1 MTLSSKYKEQVETL
15 LEILPLISSNKN
27 FAIKGG
33 TAINLFLL
41 NLPRLSVDIDLC
53 YVPLSARDQAL
64 QEISSFIKELSRR
77 ANAIGFKT
85 REKTTLEGYESTL
98 YVRSRKNAEVKVEI
112 NLVVRGAV
120 NKPVVKSLVPLAVS
134 MFERNAEILCL
145 DINDLFGGK
154 LCAAL
159 DRQHPRDFFDLHMFL
174 NNFSYTR
181 ELHQTFIVYL
191 LSSKRPISELIQPNR
206 LNIKAAYEKQFK
218 GMTSLDISCE
228 QLEKTREDIFALTQT
243 FFNDQEKEFL
253 FSFKRGEP
261 QWELFPLM
269 NIKDFPSVKW
279 KLHNI
284 LSMSPKKRLESLQ
297 KLEKKLRI

>member
-1 MTLSSKYKEQVETL
+1 MTLSSKYKDQVETL

-154 LCAAL
+154 PPMSEDLLFCFVKFFLREGSCATCTEAGINETI
-159 DRQHPRDFFDLHMFL
+159 FL
-174 NNFSYTR
+174 
-181 ELHQTFIVYL
+181 
-191 LSSKRPISELIQPNR
+191 
-206 LNIKAAYEKQFK
+206 
-218 GMTSLDISCE
+218 
-228 QLEKTREDIFALTQT
+228 
-243 FFNDQEKEFL
+243 L
-253 FSFKRGEP
+253 FSH
-261 QWELFPLM
+261 
-269 NIKDFPSVKW
+269 S
-279 KLHNI
+279 
-284 LSMSPKKRLESLQ
+284 
-297 KLEKKLRI
+297 